1 MTAAIVDVAHIVTAH
16 ALETGDLDLA
26 AFSARTSYTAAPY
39 DEIAR
44 LDLIGVD
51 HALGNHDA
59 ADTALADDILNR
71 SDDALGPVDLPRA
84 RPRSSADADGNPP
97 APAPRADRQ
106 EPPANLCPRL
116 GERS

>member
-1 MTAAIVDVAHIVTAH
+1 MV
-16 ALETGDLDLA
+16 LETMS

-59 ADTALADDILNR
+59 ADTALADDILTR
-71 SDDALGPVDLPRA
+71 SDDALGPVDLP
-84 RPRSSADADGNPP
+84 PRTAEIIRRRGWQPTRTRSAG
-97 APAPRADRQ
+97 
-106 EPPANLCPRL
+106 
-116 GERS
+116 